1 LTAQVWVAGMLGNV
15 RAFVRDQPWA
25 GHDLKPKAVSSYW
38 GNRYYVDEE
47 GWEEVADVQCS
58 PSWDKVR
65 EIQFDVP
72 LRLLPGEV
80 TASKF

>member
-1 LTAQVWVAGMLGNV
+1 VWVAGMLGNV

-25 GHDLKPKAVSSYW
+25 GHDLRPKAVSSYW

-47 GWEEVADVQCS
+47 GWEEVADLQCS

-65 EIQFDVP
+65 EIQFDEP
-72 LRLLPGEV
+72 LRLLPGQ
-80 TASKF
+80 ASCEP